1 MQRDPRRWQTPFGR
15 YVARRGVSW
24 VVDRLEAEGLP
35 VTPFAVY
42 HWVAADTAPR
52 QSFARAMV
60 RTSDGA
66 LTLGDIYG
74 HREQLTRG
82 CLDRGALGRETRRLE
97 GGACKST

>member
-24 VVDRLEAEGLP
+24 VVGRLEAEGLP

-52 QSFARAMV
+52 PPLARAMV

-74 HREQLTRG
+74 HREQLSQG
-82 CLDRGALGRETRRLE
+82 GLDRGAFRRGARPLE
-97 GGACKST
+97 RSTCRSA

>member
-1 MQRDPRRWQTPFGR
+1 MQRDRRRWQTPFGR

-24 VVDRLEAEGLP
+24 VVGRLEAEGLP

-52 QSFARAMV
+52 PPFARAMV

-74 HREQLTRG
+74 HREQLSQG
-82 CLDRGALGRETRRLE
+82 CLDGGAFRRGARPLE
-97 GGACKST
+97 KSTCRSA